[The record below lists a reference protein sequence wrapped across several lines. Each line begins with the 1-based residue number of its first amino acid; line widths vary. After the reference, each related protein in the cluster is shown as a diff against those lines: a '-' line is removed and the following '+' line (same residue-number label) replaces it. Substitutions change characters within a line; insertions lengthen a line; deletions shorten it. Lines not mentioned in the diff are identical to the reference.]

1 MTKQISLMLRNLLL
15 GSVVLVSTAVVA
27 YKIGSRTAEVKTCLI
42 CDLDDISTLIAL
54 KDKFNSDESK
64 SLKKV
69 LRDRYVWRYEGI
81 KFAYSQ
87 TLYRYPISLDKDI
100 DKGILLMEK
109 RIKEF
114 DSD

>member
-15 GSVVLVSTAVVA
+15 GAVVLVSTAVVA
-27 YKIGSRTAEVKTCLI
+27 YKIGSQAAEVKTSLMFN
-42 CDLDDISTLIAL
+42 LDDVSALIAL
-54 KDKFNSDESK
+54 KEKFNSDESK
-64 SLKKV
+64 LLKKV
-69 LRDRYVWRYEGI
+69 LRDRYVWRYESM

-87 TLYRYPISLDKDI
+87 TMYRYPISMDKEI
-100 DKGILLMEK
+100 DRAILHMEK